1 MKKMKSLM
9 NSWEKK
15 KSGQMKMKIRMPGG
29 KYKQSE
35 EEEMNASMNG
45 RKNQAK

>member
-1 MKKMKSLM
+1 
-9 NSWEKK
+9 
-15 KSGQMKMKIRMPGG
+15 MKIRMPAG

-35 EEEMNASMNG
+35 EEMNAGMNG